1 MSPLLDIQGLHIAFG
16 DHVVV
21 KGVNLQLAA
30 GEKLALVGESGS
42 GKTLTALSLLGLIP
56 DARVSGSA
64 MLAGTDLLALR
75 GEAQRAVRGADVALR
90 AVHGDEVVR
99 HPRYRTVLTDA
110 AVVLHAALTADVT
123 RQTFTAHLDHI
134 DVEIIAEAF
143 RQLCSDLDHQVHAD
157 RHVGRHQNRRL
168 LRGLGAP
175 RHQAHRQRV

>member
-75 GEAQRAVRGADVALR
+75 G
-90 AVHGDEVVR
+90 
-99 HPRYRTVLTDA
+99 
-110 AVVLHAALTADVT
+110 
-123 RQTFTAHLDHI
+123 
-134 DVEIIAEAF
+134 
-143 RQLCSDLDHQVHAD
+143 
-157 RHVGRHQNRRL
+157 
-168 LRGLGAP
+168 
-175 RHQAHRQRV
+175 